1 MFPCFLELVYG
12 SCVERE
18 EAGERELYVCAML
31 EQNADSVRYN
41 PVCRCVCNLLDLVF
55 PSGAWKEILKKK
67 VVVFDNDGHMRRL
80 RCSVGYPPT
89 WLFPKRVV
97 PPVILIRHND
107 KNSYAIHI
115 SRAAHLVTNT
125 FLVWQWQWRDLARF
139 TPSHHGYESLD
150 RLFCA

>member
-55 PSGAWKEILKKK
+55 PSGAWKEILKK
-67 VVVFDNDGHMRRL
+67 RL
-80 RCSVGYPPT
+80 
-89 WLFPKRVV
+89 LFLTTMDICGVLDAPLD
-97 PPVILIRHND
+97 IHRHGF
-107 KNSYAIHI
+107 
-115 SRAAHLVTNT
+115 
-125 FLVWQWQWRDLARF
+125 FLNA
-139 TPSHHGYESLD
+139 
-150 RLFCA
+150 LFLLSF